1 MLIEKRYYEKNRL
14 LWSIFYYEYRQDHGK
29 LYPGGIILRNYR
41 FGYNLVVRL
50 KEVR

>member
-14 LWSIFYYEYRQDHGK
+14 LWSVFYYEYRQDHGK
-29 LYPGGIILRNYR
+29 SYPAGIILRNYR
-41 FGYNLVVRL
+41 FGYNLIVRL